1 MQQLENRQIH
11 VQKSK
16 ASLVVTQAILGFLTI
31 AFGFAS
37 LEQPS
42 FLLPAS
48 IAGVFQAYSYLWFD
62 RLSLLLDGNILR
74 YSSLL
79 GGTKNVRIEEIRRFE
94 IQVGEKTYGDKF
106 RPPIRLEIE
115 PYPSSGESP
124 FDINMKFFELN
135 SLSQF
140 VAQVDGIRHGQRQQ
154 AT

>member
-1 MQQLENRQIH
+1 MQQLEDRQIH

-37 LEQPS
+37 LKQTS

-48 IAGVFQAYSYLWFD
+48 IAGAFQAHSYFWFY
-62 RLSLLLDGNILR
+62 RLSLLLDRNILR

-79 GGTKNVRIEEIRRFE
+79 GGTKNVRIEEIKRFE
-94 IQVGEKTYGDKF
+94 IQVGEKTYRDKF

-115 PYPSSGESP
+115 PYPSSGKNP
-124 FDINMKFFELN
+124 FDVNVKFFELD
-135 SLSQF
+135 SLSRF
-140 VAQVDGIRHGQRQQ
+140 VAQVARIRDVKMVE
-154 AT
+154 A